1 MLVEQYL
8 GVEVLDVVMD
18 EKNSP
23 MAPEAVEKPQGLLF
37 IARNSLV
44 LEFEK
49 TNNSGAAFD

>member
-1 MLVEQYL
+1 MEEYF